1 MSVRRSIIIAI
12 PGLFAAGSAFAQFG
26 GLGGLLGGAMAGGGG
41 GDVGQQ
47 VEEFVKRSALVSA
60 LAARALSRVN
70 DAFRSDADAA
80 AAKAEREAISK
91 LTDPKEQQART
102 AKLVESE
109 SAAAAQLA
117 KSSDLESKMAS
128 LDATKKRQVADG
140 LFNFGIGVLQAMPL
154 LKNGQGIV
162 QGVASNPMQVMKVVP
177 VKDAIP
183 LLQKVISDGSGTI
196 ATLIKVAKGANIE
209 VKTATENST
218 EANEDIG
225 K

>member
-1 MSVRRSIIIAI
+1 MSIRRSILIAI
-12 PGLFAAGSAFAQFG
+12 PSLFATGSVFAQLG
-26 GLGGLLGGAMAGGGG
+26 GLGGMLGGAKPGAGGS
-41 GDVGQQ
+41 DVGAQ
-47 VEEFVKRSALVSA
+47 VEGFIKRSALVSA
-60 LAARALSRVN
+60 LASRALGRVN

-117 KSSDLESKMAS
+117 KSTDLEAKMAS
-128 LDATKKRQVADG
+128 LDEKKKRQVADG
-140 LFNFGIGVLQAMPL
+140 LFNFGIGVLQAPPL
-154 LKNGQGIV
+154 VKNAQEIV
-162 QGVASNPMQVMKVVP
+162 QSVSTNPMQLPKVIP

-183 LLQKVISDGSGTI
+183 LLQKVLADGAGTI

-209 VKTATENST
+209 VKQATESSKESEESLT
-218 EANEDIG
+218 
-225 K
+225 